1 MNLLWD
7 KLLVEN
13 QVILTVKYTSI
24 PQNVFYLFPTM
35 EKVQKFIEKSKS
47 DSSIVQDSIKFK
59 PINEIFN
66 SS

>member
-1 MNLLWD
+1 MKLLWD
-7 KLLVEN
+7 KLLVKN

-24 PQNVFYLFPTM
+24 PDNVFYLFPTM
-35 EKVQKFIEKSKS
+35 EKVQKFIEKSKD